1 MCMAQATAAFITV
14 TRWLHIDNV
23 NWFRYLGYAFTC
35 SLMQAELVVLIAP
48 YVPCYSMNAV
58 GIVLLTHT
66 WMVLGWIGSMHE
78 GFLFEDASWN
88 MFLESGQV
96 SELQVTTKGIFI
108 GITAA
113 GSATGG
119 VFSCGEN
126 LLRMILER
134 KGELRDVG
142 RWRTV
147 LPVFA

>member
-1 MCMAQATAAFITV
+1 MKFHDLLVGDASSTNWKCRL
-14 TRWLHIDNV
+14 TRH
-23 NWFRYLGYAFTC
+23 
-35 SLMQAELVVLIAP
+35 
-48 YVPCYSMNAV
+48 VP
-58 GIVLLTHT
+58 
-66 WMVLGWIGSMHE
+66 
-78 GFLFEDASWN
+78 EDASWN